1 VVGLG
6 VAGYEVAIQ
15 ALARLAYPRAPR

>member
-6 VAGYEVAIQ
+6 VAGYPL
-15 ALARLAYPRAPR
+15 ALRALTLLDQQERR